1 MDRLSL
7 LESHEFRGQWWLPG
21 RREKGVPGS
30 LKYDPQ
36 GGIELLLEGHL
47 EEDAYALITGP
58 RIIHGVDLGARPI
71 TLHRTSH
78 RGRSSAYTQ
87 VAGIDR
93 DSYWI
98 GSAVFGLHA
107 EGEDALKFKSCS
119 FGLPGIVEWL
129 HKPGFAIEPAHDL
142 GESEFSVKV
151 FDETVCEVLLPS
163 HGNAR
168 VALFSYTERSEAM
181 GRHLEL
187 RAAPFF
193 AATFDEPKAVQD
205 YVKLANVFRVLF
217 SLLEQRAES
226 ISWMTIDLPDV
237 GPAGFS
243 TYSTLFDALPSS
255 KPKEKPSF
263 RMFLPY
269 FRSAPFLKEL
279 IEKWCASEEL
289 FGEIRYEYLRTQLS
303 MMPASPEEN
312 ILTLTQ
318 LLEGFHR
325 RTSTETLLAAE
336 VFEEQVR
343 AVKASL
349 PVSSAPELSERLS
362 EWLQFANEL
371 NLRRRMRRMVD
382 DVHQEIRDAITTSV
396 KSFVN
401 RAVRGRNTLT
411 HNLPED
417 TDGGTGD
424 DPLGTSVR
432 LRALLLAQLFLSC
445 GVPATTIAEGLKA
458 ETIFQALPGGY
469 RRTVI

>member
-7 LESHEFRGQWWLPG
+7 LEAHEFRGQWWLPG
-21 RREKGVPGS
+21 KREESVPGS

-58 RIIHGVDLGARPI
+58 RIIHGIVLGARPI

-78 RGRSSAYTQ
+78 RGRSSAYTE

-107 EGEDALKFKSCS
+107 EEEDELKFKSCS
-119 FGLPGIVEWL
+119 FGLPGVVEWL
-129 HKPGFAIEPAHDL
+129 HKPGFAIEPARNL
-142 GESEFSVKV
+142 GTSEFGVKV
-151 FDETVCEVLLPS
+151 FDETICEVELPS

-168 VALFSYTERSEAM
+168 VTLFSYTERSESM
-181 GRHLEL
+181 GRRLEL
-187 RAAPFF
+187 RVAPFF
-193 AATFDEPKAVQD
+193 AAVFDEPRAVQD
-205 YVKLANVFRVLF
+205 HVKLANIFRVLF

-226 ISWMTIDLPDV
+226 IAWMTIDLPDV

-243 TYSTLFDALPSS
+243 TYSTLFDALPSP
-255 KPKEKPSF
+255 KPKEKPWF
-263 RMFLPY
+263 EMFLPY
-269 FRSAPFLKEL
+269 SRSAPFLKVL
-279 IEKWCASEEL
+279 IEKWCASEEV

-303 MMPASPEEN
+303 TMPASPEEN

-318 LLEGFHR
+318 LLEALHR
-325 RTSTETLLAAE
+325 RTSTETLLAAD
-336 VFEEQVR
+336 VFEEQVS

-349 PVSSAPELSERLS
+349 PVSSAPELSARLC
-362 EWLQFANEL
+362 EWLQHANEL

-382 DVHQEIRDAITTSV
+382 ELHQEIRDAITTV
-396 KSFVN
+396 PKSFVN
-401 RAVRGRNTLT
+401 QAVRGRNTLT
-411 HNLPED
+411 HKAPE
-417 TDGGTGD
+417 GAEVGAGD

-469 RRTVI
+469 RRTAI